1 MDVDLILKVCGVGM
15 IITVVC
21 QIMSRA
27 GKDEQSSMVSLA
39 GTVVILILIAEKVGE
54 LLLTL
59 KRIFG
64 L

>member
-1 MDVDLILKVCGVGM
+1 MDVNLILKVCGISM

-21 QIMSRA
+21 HIMSKA
-27 GKDEQSSMVSLA
+27 GKDEQASMVSLL

-54 LLLTL
+54 LLSTL
-59 KRIFG
+59 KSIFG